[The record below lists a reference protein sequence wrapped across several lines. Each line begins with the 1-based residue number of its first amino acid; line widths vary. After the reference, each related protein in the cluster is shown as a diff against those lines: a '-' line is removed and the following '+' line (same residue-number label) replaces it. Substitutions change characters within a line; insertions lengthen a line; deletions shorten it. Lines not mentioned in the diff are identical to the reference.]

1 MLGPRPR
8 IAMTSALHLIV
19 DLGAFILKVSAGP
32 NPEFAKDIV
41 AKIAQV
47 SSSLGVLRR
56 SS

>member
-1 MLGPRPR
+1 MLGPRSR